1 MKKDITPKDL
11 RKMLENGK
19 DLRIVDVRSASEF
32 ATGHIPGAVNL
43 PLDQI
48 DNCLPG
54 QSCDD
59 PTVLVC
65 LGGVRSSAACER
77 VMKTHKNIY
86 NLVGGMNAWKAEGL
100 EVEAGPKAPR
110 SVERQTHLVAGL
122 LITTALY
129 LSFKVNPNWIYLA
142 ALPAFGLLLD
152 AFTGICPMTLIL
164 KKMPWNA

>member
-1 MKKDITPKDL
+1 MKIDINPKEL
-11 RKMLENGK
+11 RKMLESSNN
-19 DLRIVDVRSASEF
+19 LRVVDVRSASEF
-32 ATGHIPGAVNL
+32 ASGHIPGAVNL

-54 QSCDD
+54 QNCDD

-65 LGGVRSSAACER
+65 LGGVRSSAACEK
-77 VMKTHKNIY
+77 VLATHKRIY

-110 SVERQTHLVAGL
+110 SIERQTHFVAGL
-122 LITTALY
+122 LLTAAIY
-129 LSFKVNPNWIYLA
+129 LASSVNPNWMYLA